1 MGRNEKPTTMTV
13 FDQGQKVHEK
23 KRNLV
28 EADVVAERLGSK
40 YVNEENR
47 KTLNEAIQKKKLV
60 EFKNLKKAETKAAP
74 VQKVQKKAE
83 EEKGEQYDRDVD
95 VKEKKVEKKIVE
107 EKGEQYDRDVDVKEK
122 KEEKKPSFRVNFDAG
137 FLKSEG
143 NHPLTDLSFIETNTK
158 KREID
163 FTHHIKTEDA
173 RWIDK

>member
-1 MGRNEKPTTMTV
+1 MGNLNRENTNEFIKNSYYYDVKRNEKPTTMTV

-40 YVNEENR
+40 YVNGENR

-60 EFKNLKKAETKAAP
+60 EFKNLKKAENKASP

-95 VKEKKVEKKIVE
+95 VKEKKVEKKVEKKITE
-107 EKGEQYDRDVDVKEK
+107 EKGEQYDRDVDVKE
-122 KEEKKPSFRVNFDAG
+122 
-137 FLKSEG
+137 
-143 NHPLTDLSFIETNTK
+143 
-158 KREID
+158 
-163 FTHHIKTEDA
+163 
-173 RWIDK
+173 